1 MPEKDGSWLLGV
13 VICSK
18 TGMCLVNACSDPPL
32 RVRQL
37 CRMLPALHSLA
48 AGVVSPTSHLDLVT
62 CSAALCESRVGYI
75 VAALTTP
82 GADWRQ
88 RRESASFVAETVSR
102 AFAWHGGE
110 NLESFIARDMDDAVM
125 DATDAGEDADVADT
139 GDATTHP
146 EFRSFELEYL
156 RPALAREFTYNR
168 APHVRW
174 LEPLVGCVSARVAHA
189 HVLIPRSTTGPVT
202 NDDVVDATR
211 DDRDLDDSTSSDAI
225 RAKELVS
232 RATWECVVVASA
244 RGIEAANPL
253 ARLCDVDAV
262 GCGEIWRETRARC
275 LAMAESRARRCL
287 AMAEEVGGGFGGH
300 RPSPRAK
307 GGGVVRGPFA
317 KREASTPPET
327 AVLVFMDA
335 RVGRGGGEGKR
346 EGEGEG
352 GAHAPPGDRRT
363 LRAVIHAFSCHP
375 GSAIGTACAVAFCVS
390 PPASD
395 SPGGDSPG
403 SPVAG
408 GIHRDGWPDEAPVVG
423 WDPPEVSGYASRRVA
438 GGTGATSSVMPT
450 DLARAMFRVADA
462 VRETLDPPFD
472 WPNRRSSDGATA
484 ATRLDRGG
492 GATGLKEGHA
502 ERSGRGDGG
511 SAVGLDAG
519 WVVAKG
525 AGPPTGRGVRRVVP
539 A

>member
-18 TGMCLVNACSDPPL
+18 TGTCLVNACSDPPL

-48 AGVVSPTSHLDLVT
+48 AGVASPTSHLDLTT

-75 VAALTTP
+75 VAALTSP

-110 NLESFIARDMDDAVM
+110 NLESFIARDIMDDAVM
-125 DATDAGEDADVADT
+125 NATDAGEDAHDGDT

-146 EFRSFELEYL
+146 EFRSFDVEFL
-156 RPALAREFTYNR
+156 RPALARDFARQAY
-168 APHVRW
+168 VRW
-174 LEPLVGCVSARVAHA
+174 LEPLVGCVTARVAHA
-189 HVLIPRSTTGPVT
+189 HVLIPRSRDDDDARGDHRPAT
-202 NDDVVDATR
+202 NDDVAAMAR
-211 DDRDLDDSTSSDAI
+211 DDREFDDSASSDAI
-225 RAKELVS
+225 RAEELAQLS
-232 RATWECVVVASA
+232 TWECRVVASA
-244 RGIEAANPL
+244 RGTEASNPL
-253 ARLCDVDAV
+253 ARLCDVDAAW
-262 GCGEIWRETRARC
+262 CGEIWRETRARC

-287 AMAEEVGGGFGGH
+287 AMADVGDTDGDGFSGH
-300 RPSPRAK
+300 RRVSPRAK
-307 GGGVVRGPFA
+307 GAGVVPGPFA

-327 AVLVFMDA
+327 AVLVFRDA
-335 RVGRGGGEGKR
+335 RVRVGGRGGKDGDD
-346 EGEGEG
+346 G
-352 GAHAPPGDRRT
+352 GRDRLYT

-390 PPASD
+390 PPASGD

-403 SPVAG
+403 SPTA
-408 GIHRDGWPDEAPVVG
+408 RGWPDEAPVAG

-462 VRETLDPPFD
+462 VRATLDPPFD
-472 WPNRRSSDGATA
+472 WPNRPSSDGATA
-484 ATRLDRGG
+484 KRVAPGA
-492 GATGLKEGHA
+492 ATGQT
-502 ERSGRGDGG
+502 ERSGRGDGVP
-511 SAVGLDAG
+511 AVGKDAG

>member
-139 GDATTHP
+139 GDATTHL

-211 DDRDLDDSTSSDAI
+211 DDRDLDDSTSSVAI

-262 GCGEIWRETRARC
+262 GCGEIWRET
-275 LAMAESRARRCL
+275 
-287 AMAEEVGGGFGGH
+287 V
-300 RPSPRAK
+300 
-307 GGGVVRGPFA
+307 
-317 KREASTPPET
+317 
-327 AVLVFMDA
+327 
-335 RVGRGGGEGKR
+335 
-346 EGEGEG
+346 
-352 GAHAPPGDRRT
+352 
-363 LRAVIHAFSCHP
+363 
-375 GSAIGTACAVAFCVS
+375 
-390 PPASD
+390 
-395 SPGGDSPG
+395 
-403 SPVAG
+403 
-408 GIHRDGWPDEAPVVG
+408 
-423 WDPPEVSGYASRRVA
+423 
-438 GGTGATSSVMPT
+438 
-450 DLARAMFRVADA
+450 
-462 VRETLDPPFD
+462 
-472 WPNRRSSDGATA
+472 
-484 ATRLDRGG
+484 TR
-492 GATGLKEGHA
+492 
-502 ERSGRGDGG
+502 
-511 SAVGLDAG
+511 
-519 WVVAKG
+519 
-525 AGPPTGRGVRRVVP
+525 
-539 A
+539 

>member
-18 TGMCLVNACSDPPL
+18 TGMRLVNACSDPPL

-48 AGVVSPTSHLDLVT
+48 AGIVSPTSHLDLVT

-156 RPALAREFTYNR
+156 RPALAREFAYNR

-244 RGIEAANPL
+244 RGIEASDPL

-262 GCGEIWRETRARC
+262 GCGDIWRETRARC

-287 AMAEEVGGGFGGH
+287 ATAEAEVGVGFGGH

-327 AVLVFMDA
+327 AVLVFRDA
-335 RVGRGGGEGKR
+335 RVGGGGGEGKR
-346 EGEGEG
+346 EGEGG
-352 GAHAPPGDRRT
+352 GRGPR
-363 LRAVIHAFSCHP
+363 
-375 GSAIGTACAVAFCVS
+375 
-390 PPASD
+390 
-395 SPGGDSPG
+395 SPG
-403 SPVAG
+403 AG
-408 GIHRDGWPDEAPVVG
+408 IGGRCER
-423 WDPPEVSGYASRRVA
+423 SYTRSR
-438 GGTGATSSVMPT
+438 
-450 DLARAMFRVADA
+450 
-462 VRETLDPPFD
+462 
-472 WPNRRSSDGATA
+472 
-484 ATRLDRGG
+484 ATRAR
-492 GATGLKEGHA
+492 
-502 ERSGRGDGG
+502 RSGRRARWR
-511 SAVGLDAG
+511 SACRRRRVTRRA
-519 WVVAKG
+519 VTRRA
-525 AGPPTGRGVRRVVP
+525 PGRGGVHRGRGGPTRRP
-539 A
+539 SLGGTRRKYPDTRRGAWRAARARPRASCRPISPGRCSGSPTR

>member
-18 TGMCLVNACSDPPL
+18 TGTCLVNACSDPPL

-48 AGVVSPTSHLDLVT
+48 AGVASPTSHLDLTT

-75 VAALTTP
+75 VAALTSP

-110 NLESFIARDMDDAVM
+110 NLESFIARDIMDDAVM
-125 DATDAGEDADVADT
+125 DAGEDAGEDAHDGDD

-146 EFRSFELEYL
+146 EFRSFDVEFL
-156 RPALAREFTYNR
+156 RPALAREFARR
-168 APHVRW
+168 AYVRW
-174 LEPLVGCVSARVAHA
+174 LEPLVGCVTARVAHA
-189 HVLIPRSTTGPVT
+189 HVLIPRSRDDDDAHGDHRPAT
-202 NDDVVDATR
+202 NDDVAAMVR
-211 DDRDLDDSTSSDAI
+211 DDREFDTAVSSDAI
-225 RAKELVS
+225 RAEELAQLS
-232 RATWECVVVASA
+232 TWECHVVASA
-244 RGIEAANPL
+244 RGTEASNPL
-253 ARLCDVDAV
+253 ARLCDVDAAW
-262 GCGEIWRETRARC
+262 CGEIWRETRARC

-287 AMAEEVGGGFGGH
+287 AAAELGDTRV
-300 RPSPRAK
+300 SPRAK
-307 GGGVVRGPFA
+307 GAGVVVRGPFA

-327 AVLVFMDA
+327 AVLVFRDA
-335 RVGRGGGEGKR
+335 RVRVGGRGGKDGDD
-346 EGEGEG
+346 G
-352 GAHAPPGDRRT
+352 GRDRSYT

-390 PPASD
+390 PGGASGD

-403 SPVAG
+403 SPTA
-408 GIHRDGWPDEAPVVG
+408 RRWPDEAPGSIG

-462 VRETLDPPFD
+462 VRATLDPPFD
-472 WPNRRSSDGATA
+472 WPNRRTSDGATVKRGVPGA
-484 ATRLDRGG
+484 ATGQ
-492 GATGLKEGHA
+492 TG
-502 ERSGRGDGG
+502 RSGRGDGVR
-511 SAVGLDAG
+511 AVGKDAG